1 MLVKI
6 FMTAA
11 LCFSF
16 SCLLMLPFKSA
27 GNKDAPFVLVMTF
40 ILSLVVTF
48 GSLFLLLLNAIWSF
62 W

>member
-1 MLVKI
+1 MLAKI

-27 GNKDAPFVLVMTF
+27 GDKDAPFVLVMAF
-40 ILSLVVTF
+40 ILSLVVSLA
-48 GSLFLLLLNAIWSF
+48 SLFLLLLNAIWGT
-62 W
+62 